1 MSQLLQNLSTSWL
14 ESSVRIL
21 DGLRRGAMEPY
32 PVQEDPPPVTPYQV
46 IYEGGKTSLRYYQAT
61 GKRQATPLLIVYALI
76 KRPFVLDL
84 QPALSVVKN
93 LTQQGFEVYLLDWIP
108 PTQADTW
115 RGFDAYVNGDVA
127 NAVQAVQAH
136 SGVSHVSLLGYCFG
150 GLLSTMYT
158 ALHPEAVKNFIPL
171 SVPVDMSKQ
180 DIAIFNLMKT
190 LDPNLVAGV
199 FGNCPAW
206 IMKMGFSAM
215 SPVHHLL
222 NKHVGLYRNRERA
235 GFADTFALFERWMN
249 SDVPLAGQIFREVT
263 TDIFR
268 DNLLAQGKLMV
279 GGQRV
284 DLKNIRC
291 PVLNVVGEHDDVVH
305 PQTSLALADLISS
318 HDKENL
324 VFPAGH
330 IGVVVSSSAQ
340 KHLWPQIG
348 NWLKKHDRKP
358 RTMRK
363 VPVTVREMA
372 REATTLQ

>member
-14 ESSVRIL
+14 ESSARIL

-32 PVQEDPPPVTPYQV
+32 PVQEDPTPVTPYQV
-46 IYEGGKTSLRYYQAT
+46 IYEGGKTSLRYYRAVST
-61 GKRQATPLLIVYALI
+61 RHATPLLIVYALI
-76 KRPFVLDL
+76 KRPFILDL
-84 QPALSVVKN
+84 QPELSVIKS

-108 PTQADTW
+108 PTQADSW
-115 RGFDAYVNGDVA
+115 RGFDAYVNGDLG
-127 NAVQAVQAH
+127 NAVRAVQAH
-136 SGVSHVSLLGYCFG
+136 SGRSQVSLLGYCFG
-150 GLLSTMYT
+150 GLLSTLYT

-171 SVPVDMSKQ
+171 SVPVDMSKE
-180 DIAIFNLMKT
+180 DIAVFNLMKT
-190 LDPNLVAGV
+190 LDPTLVTGV

-206 IMKMGFSAM
+206 SMKMAFSAM

-235 GFADTFALFERWMN
+235 GYTVTFALFERWMN

-268 DNLLAQGKLMV
+268 DNLLAQGKLTV

-291 PVLNVVGEHDDVVH
+291 PVLNVVGEYDDVVH
-305 PQTSLALADLISS
+305 PQSSLALLDFLGSR
-318 HDKENL
+318 HKQNL

-348 NWLKKHDRKP
+348 TWLKKHDRTP
-358 RTMRK
+358 RTRRK
-363 VPVTVREMA
+363 VPVTVRA
-372 REATTLQ
+372 TLRNATTLQ

>member
-1 MSQLLQNLSTSWL
+1 MFQLFQDLSTSWL
-14 ESSVRIL
+14 ESSARIL
-21 DGLRRGAMEPY
+21 DGFRRGALDPY
-32 PVQEDPPPVTPYQV
+32 PVHEDPAPVTPYQV
-46 IYEGGKTSLRYYQAT
+46 IYKGGKTSLRYYHAV
-61 GKRQATPLLIVYALI
+61 GKAQATPLLIVYALI

-84 QPALSVVKN
+84 QPELSVIKN

-127 NAVQAVQAH
+127 NAVQAVQTH
-136 SGVSHVSLLGYCFG
+136 SGAQQISLLGYCFG
-150 GLLSTMYT
+150 GLLSTIYT
-158 ALHPEAVKNFIPL
+158 VLHPHAIKNFIPL

-180 DIAIFNLMKT
+180 DVAIFDLMKT

-206 IMKMGFSAM
+206 IMKMAFSAM

-222 NKHVGLYRNRERA
+222 NKHVGLYRNRERP

-268 DNLLAQGKLMV
+268 GNLLTQGKLMV

-305 PQTSLALADLISS
+305 PRTSLPLFNLIGSR
-318 HDKENL
+318 DKQNL

-340 KHLWPQIG
+340 KHLWPRIG
-348 NWLKKHDRKP
+348 SWLKKHDRKP
-358 RTMRK
+358 RTRK
-363 VPVTVREMA
+363 VLVTVQA
-372 REATTLQ
+372 APQNATTLQ

>member
-1 MSQLLQNLSTSWL
+1 MSQLFQDLSTSWL
-14 ESSVRIL
+14 ESSARIL
-21 DGLRRGAMEPY
+21 DGFRRGAMEPY
-32 PVQEDPPPVTPYQV
+32 PVQEDPAPVTPYQV
-46 IYEGGKTSLRYYQAT
+46 VYEGGKTSLRYYRT
-61 GKRQATPLLIVYALI
+61 IGKPHTTPLLIVYALI
-76 KRPFVLDL
+76 KRPFILDL
-84 QPALSVVKN
+84 QPELSVIKN

-108 PTQADTW
+108 PTQADAW
-115 RGFDAYVNGDVA
+115 RGFDAYVNGDLA
-127 NAVQAVQAH
+127 DAVRVVQTH
-136 SGVSHVSLLGYCFG
+136 SGVNQISLLGYCFG

-158 ALHPEAVKNFIPL
+158 ALHPETVKNFIPL
-171 SVPVDMSKQ
+171 SVPLDMSKE

-206 IMKMGFSAM
+206 IMKMAFSAM

-222 NKHVGLYRNRERA
+222 NKHVGLYRNKDRSGYA
-235 GFADTFALFERWMN
+235 TTFALFERWMN

-268 DNLLAQGKLMV
+268 NNLLAQGKLSV

-284 DLKNIRC
+284 ELKNIRC
-291 PVLNVVGEHDDVVH
+291 PVLNVVGEYDDVVH
-305 PQTSLALADLISS
+305 PQASLALLDLLSS
-318 HDKENL
+318 RNKQNL

-348 NWLKKHDRKP
+348 SWLKKHDRKP
-358 RTMRK
+358 RARQK
-363 VPVTVREMA
+363 VPVTVQA
-372 REATTLQ
+372 APQNAVLQ

>member
-1 MSQLLQNLSTSWL
+1 MFQLFQDLSTSWL
-14 ESSVRIL
+14 ESSARIL
-21 DGLRRGAMEPY
+21 DGFRRGAMDPY
-32 PVQEDPPPVTPYQV
+32 PVHEDPAPVTPYQV
-46 IYEGGKTSLRYYQAT
+46 IYEGGKTSLRYYHAV

-84 QPALSVVKN
+84 QPELSVIKN

-127 NAVQAVQAH
+127 NAVQVVQTH
-136 SGVSHVSLLGYCFG
+136 SGVQQISLLGYCFG
-150 GLLSTMYT
+150 GLLSTIYT
-158 ALHPEAVKNFIPL
+158 ALHPQTIKNFIPL

-180 DIAIFNLMKT
+180 NVAIFDLMKT

-206 IMKMGFSAM
+206 IMKMAFSAM

-222 NKHVGLYRNRERA
+222 NKHVGLYRNRERP

-268 DNLLAQGKLMV
+268 DNLLVQGKLLV

-305 PQTSLALADLISS
+305 PQASLALADLISS
-318 HDKENL
+318 RDKENL

-330 IGVVVSSSAQ
+330 IGVMVSSGAQ
-340 KHLWPQIG
+340 KRLWPQIG
-348 NWLKKHDRKP
+348 SWLKKHDRKP
-358 RTMRK
+358 RTLRK

-372 REATTLQ
+372 REASTLQ